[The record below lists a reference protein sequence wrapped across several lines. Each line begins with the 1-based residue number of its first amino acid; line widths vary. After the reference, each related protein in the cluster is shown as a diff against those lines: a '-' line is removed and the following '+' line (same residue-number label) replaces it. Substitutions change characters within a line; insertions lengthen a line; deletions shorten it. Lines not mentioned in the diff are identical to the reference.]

1 MKKKFCISVIMMGFS
16 LLSNAQNDPLQT
28 AFAKSYEKES
38 KKEFSGAIEPLKS
51 MYDPK
56 SYEINLR
63 LGWLN
68 YEAGL
73 LTESASYYEKATALM
88 PYSIEAKLGL
98 IYPSAAL
105 ANWDVVVGQ
114 YKKVLEIDPQNSTA
128 NYQLGFI
135 EYNKKNFAACAKY
148 FEKVVNLYP
157 FGYDGLLML
166 AWTNYRLGKTREAKI
181 LFGKVLLLSPKD
193 ASATEGLSLIK

>member
-105 ANWDVVVGQ
+105 GNWDVVVGQ

-135 EYNKKNFAACAKY
+135 EYNKKNFAACAARHV
-148 FEKVVNLYP
+148 E
-157 FGYDGLLML
+157 
-166 AWTNYRLGKTREAKI
+166 
-181 LFGKVLLLSPKD
+181 
-193 ASATEGLSLIK
+193 